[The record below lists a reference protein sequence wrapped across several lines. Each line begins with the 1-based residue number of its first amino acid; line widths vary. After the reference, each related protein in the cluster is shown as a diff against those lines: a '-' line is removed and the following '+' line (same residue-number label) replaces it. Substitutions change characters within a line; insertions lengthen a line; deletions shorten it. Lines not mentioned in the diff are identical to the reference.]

1 MLRNGGTQ
9 LKQDKKLH
17 RQRQRKR
24 NRSPASFLDKERK
37 AGSRPWQYCLRVYD
51 LILILYPREVR
62 EVKLPVV
69 EGIELQAVGTEA
81 KSVAVCSL
89 PGSKLL
95 ASLSR
100 NLYCIVIFL

>member
-1 MLRNGGTQ
+1 M
-9 LKQDKKLH
+9 
-17 RQRQRKR
+17 
-24 NRSPASFLDKERK
+24 
-37 AGSRPWQYCLRVYD
+37 YD